1 MKLYL
6 THATSY
12 DYKTDLYEPLKK
24 TIAVNHDIFFPHDEE
39 NVNTKS
45 KDIIKESDVVL
56 AEVSQPSTGQGIEL
70 GWADS
75 FNVPIVCF
83 YRSGSKPSGS
93 LRFISNV
100 FIEFSSVEEMTA
112 KLAEHFEKRL

>member
-6 THATSY
+6 THATAY
-12 DYKTDLYEPLKK
+12 DYEVALYEPLKQ
-24 TIAVNHDIFFPHDEE
+24 TLAVNHDIFFPHDEK

-93 LRFISNV
+93 LRFISDV
-100 FIEFSSVEEMTA
+100 FIEFSSVEEMIT

>member
-6 THATSY
+6 THATAY
-12 DYKTDLYEPLKK
+12 DYEVALYEPLKQ
-24 TIAVNHDIFFPHDEE
+24 TLAVNHDIFFPHDEK
-39 NVNTKS
+39 NINTKS

-93 LRFISNV
+93 LRFISDV
-100 FIEFSSVEEMTA
+100 FIEFSSVEEMTT